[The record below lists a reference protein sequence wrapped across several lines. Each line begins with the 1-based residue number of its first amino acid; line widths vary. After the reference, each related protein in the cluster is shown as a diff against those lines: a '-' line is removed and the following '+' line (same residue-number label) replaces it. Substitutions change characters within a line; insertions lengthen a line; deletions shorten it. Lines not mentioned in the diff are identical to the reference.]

1 MTKNIPEIISITST
15 KINEWANTINSR
27 EILPVLLRKLIHSTI
42 SEIEYI
48 DFPGYDNSQQ
58 PGADGV
64 LKVNG
69 IKNGWIPEGKSHWEF
84 GTNKN
89 PQKKANNDFE
99 NKSKIESEEYR
110 KDNTFVFVTPRK
122 FPKKEQWI
130 EEKRK
135 ENAWKDIKI
144 IDNNDLEQWIET
156 APEVQIWLADKM
168 SLKIEGFQSLEEAWE
183 IWIRDTKPKF
193 TE

>member
-15 KINEWANTINSR
+15 NINEWANTINSR

-69 IKNGWIPEGKSHWEF
+69 IKMDGFQKVSHIGNLEL
-84 GTNKN
+84 
-89 PQKKANNDFE
+89 
-99 NKSKIESEEYR
+99 
-110 KDNTFVFVTPRK
+110 
-122 FPKKEQWI
+122 
-130 EEKRK
+130 
-135 ENAWKDIKI
+135 IKI
-144 IDNNDLEQWIET
+144 LRKKLITI
-156 APEVQIWLADKM
+156 
-168 SLKIEGFQSLEEAWE
+168 LKI
-183 IWIRDTKPKF
+183 RVR
-193 TE
+193 